1 MPLSGWTLYIV
12 YHREAELHS
21 GKRGITKRE
30 LSQLYYLSREIKRD
44 KRRLKELEA
53 LAEGTTQHLTGMPI
67 APGFGDKTARY
78 AIEIMELKEVI
89 ECNMRRCMIEYNRL
103 IRFISS
109 VEDSQ
114 MRQILTLRYVNGMTW
129 QRIATEIGGG
139 NTEDSVRRR
148 ILEVAEGRG
157 R

>member
-1 MPLSGWTLYIV
+1 M
-12 YHREAELHS
+12 E
-21 GKRGITKRE
+21 KRGITKRE
-30 LSQLYYLSREIKRD
+30 LSQLYYLSREIERD

-78 AIEIMELKEVI
+78 AIEIMELKEII

-114 MRQILTLRYVNGMTW
+114 MRQILTLRYWKKGKVV
-129 QRIATEIGGG
+129 RFVRFVCG
-139 NTEDSVRRR
+139 NMV
-148 ILEVAEGRG
+148 
-157 R
+157 

>member
-1 MPLSGWTLYIV
+1 V
-12 YHREAELHS
+12 E
-21 GKRGITKRE
+21 KRGLTKRE

-129 QRIATEIGGG
+129 QRIAMEIGE
-139 NTEDSVRRR
+139 TDESYPRRKHNKF
-148 ILEVAEGRG
+148 LKLAENAEFKSL
-157 R
+157 

>member
-1 MPLSGWTLYIV
+1 M
-12 YHREAELHS
+12 E
-21 GKRGITKRE
+21 KRGITKRE
-30 LSQLYYLSREIKRD
+30 LSQLYYLSREIERD

-78 AIEIMELKEVI
+78 AIEIMELKEII

-114 MRQILTLRYVNGMTW
+114 MRQILTLRYLNGLTW
-129 QRIATEIGGG
+129 QRIATEIGE
-139 NTEDSVRRR
+139 TDESYPRRKHNKF
-148 ILEVAEGRG
+148 LKLAENAEFKNL
-157 R
+157 

>member
-1 MPLSGWTLYIV
+1 ME
-12 YHREAELHS
+12 R
-21 GKRGITKRE
+21 KGITKRE
-30 LSQLYYLSREIKRD
+30 LSQLYYLSREIERD

-78 AIEIMELKEVI
+78 AIEIMELKEII

-129 QRIATEIGGG
+129 QRIATEIGE
-139 NTEDSVRRR
+139 TDESYPRRKHNKF
-148 ILEVAEGRG
+148 LKLAENAEFKSL
-157 R
+157 

>member
-1 MPLSGWTLYIV
+1 M
-12 YHREAELHS
+12 E
-21 GKRGITKRE
+21 KRGITKRE

-78 AIEIMELKEVI
+78 AIEIMELKEII

>member
-1 MPLSGWTLYIV
+1 M
-12 YHREAELHS
+12 E
-21 GKRGITKRE
+21 KRGLTKRE

-67 APGFGDKTARY
+67 VPGFGDKTARY

-129 QRIATEIGGG
+129 QRIAMEIGE
-139 NTEDSVRRR
+139 TDESYPRRKHNKF
-148 ILEVAEGRG
+148 LKLAENAEFKSL
-157 R
+157 

>member
-1 MPLSGWTLYIV
+1 MCSSDLSCIV
-12 YHREAELHS
+12 E
-21 GKRGITKRE
+21 KRGITKRE

-78 AIEIMELKEVI
+78 AIEIMELKEII

-129 QRIATEIGGG
+129 QRIATEIGE
-139 NTEDSVRRR
+139 TDESYPRRKHNKF
-148 ILEVAEGRG
+148 LKLAENAEFKNL
-157 R
+157 

>member
-1 MPLSGWTLYIV
+1 M
-12 YHREAELHS
+12 E
-21 GKRGITKRE
+21 KRGITKRE

-53 LAEGTTQHLTGMPI
+53 LAEGTTQHLTRMPI

-103 IRFISS
+103 MRFISE
-109 VEDSQ
+109 VKDSQ
-114 MRQILTLRYVNGMTW
+114 MRQILTLRYLNGLTW

-139 NTEDSVRRR
+139 NTEDSVRKMNDRF
-148 ILEVAEGRG
+148 LEKR
-157 R
+157 

>member
-1 MPLSGWTLYIV
+1 M
-12 YHREAELHS
+12 
-21 GKRGITKRE
+21 
-30 LSQLYYLSREIKRD
+30 SREIKRD

-78 AIEIMELKEVI
+78 AIEIMELKEII

-139 NTEDSVRRR
+139 NTEDSVRMALTRF
-148 ILEVAEGRG
+148 LERK
-157 R
+157 

>member
-1 MPLSGWTLYIV
+1 M
-12 YHREAELHS
+12 E
-21 GKRGITKRE
+21 KRITKRE
-30 LSQLYYLSREIKRD
+30 LSQLYYLSREIERD

-78 AIEIMELKEVI
+78 AIEIMELKEII

-129 QRIATEIGGG
+129 QRIATEIGE
-139 NTEDSVRRR
+139 TDESYPRRKHNKF
-148 ILEVAEGRG
+148 LKLAENAEFKNL
-157 R
+157 

>member
-1 MPLSGWTLYIV
+1 ME
-12 YHREAELHS
+12 R
-21 GKRGITKRE
+21 KGITKRE
-30 LSQLYYLSREIKRD
+30 LSQLYYLSREIERD

-78 AIEIMELKEVI
+78 AIEIMELKEII

-114 MRQILTLRYVNGMTW
+114 MRQILTLRYLNGLTW
-129 QRIATEIGGG
+129 QRIATEIGE
-139 NTEDSVRRR
+139 TDESYPRRKHNKF
-148 ILEVAEGRG
+148 LKLAENAEFKSL
-157 R
+157 

>member
-1 MPLSGWTLYIV
+1 M
-12 YHREAELHS
+12 E
-21 GKRGITKRE
+21 KRGITKRE

-103 IRFISS
+103 IRFVSS

-139 NTEDSVRRR
+139 NTEDSVRKMNDRF
-148 ILEVAEGRG
+148 LEKR
-157 R
+157 

>member
-1 MPLSGWTLYIV
+1 M
-12 YHREAELHS
+12 E
-21 GKRGITKRE
+21 KRGLTKRE

-129 QRIATEIGGG
+129 QRIAMEIGE
-139 NTEDSVRRR
+139 TDESYPRRKHNKF
-148 ILEVAEGRG
+148 LKLAENAEFKGL
-157 R
+157 

>member
-1 MPLSGWTLYIV
+1 M
-12 YHREAELHS
+12 E
-21 GKRGITKRE
+21 KRGITKRE

-78 AIEIMELKEVI
+78 AIEIMELKEII

-114 MRQILTLRYVNGMTW
+114 MRQILTLRYLNGLTW
-129 QRIATEIGGG
+129 QRIATEIGE
-139 NTEDSVRRR
+139 TDESYPRRKHNKF
-148 ILEVAEGRG
+148 LKLAENAEFKNL
-157 R
+157 

>member
-1 MPLSGWTLYIV
+1 M
-12 YHREAELHS
+12 E
-21 GKRGITKRE
+21 KRITKRE
-30 LSQLYYLSREIKRD
+30 LSQLYYLSREIERD

-53 LAEGTTQHLTGMPI
+53 LAEGTTQRLTDMPI

-78 AIEIMELKEVI
+78 AIEIMELKEII

-114 MRQILTLRYVNGMTW
+114 MRQILTLRYLNGLTW
-129 QRIATEIGGG
+129 QRIATEIGE
-139 NTEDSVRRR
+139 TDESYPRRKHNKF
-148 ILEVAEGRG
+148 LKLAENAEFKNL
-157 R
+157 

>member
-1 MPLSGWTLYIV
+1 M
-12 YHREAELHS
+12 E
-21 GKRGITKRE
+21 KRGITKRE

-67 APGFGDKTARY
+67 EPGFGDKTARY

>member
-1 MPLSGWTLYIV
+1 M
-12 YHREAELHS
+12 E
-21 GKRGITKRE
+21 KRGITKRE

-78 AIEIMELKEVI
+78 AIEIMELKEII

-114 MRQILTLRYVNGMTW
+114 IRQILTLRYVNGMTW
-129 QRIATEIGGG
+129 QRIATEIGE
-139 NTEDSVRRR
+139 TDESYPRRKHNKF
-148 ILEVAEGRG
+148 LKLAENAEFKNL
-157 R
+157 

>member
-1 MPLSGWTLYIV
+1 ME
-12 YHREAELHS
+12 R
-21 GKRGITKRE
+21 KGITKRE
-30 LSQLYYLSREIKRD
+30 LSQLYYLSREIERD

-78 AIEIMELKEVI
+78 AIEIMELKEII

-139 NTEDSVRRR
+139 NTEDSVRMAHSRF
-148 ILEVAEGRG
+148 LGRK
-157 R
+157 

>member
-1 MPLSGWTLYIV
+1 M
-12 YHREAELHS
+12 E
-21 GKRGITKRE
+21 KRGITKRE

-78 AIEIMELKEVI
+78 AIEIMELKEIV
-89 ECNMRRCMIEYNRL
+89 ECNLRRYMIEYNRL
-103 IRFISS
+103 MRFISE

-129 QRIATEIGGG
+129 QRIAIEIGE
-139 NTEDSVRRR
+139 TDESYPRRKHNKF
-148 ILEVAEGRG
+148 LKLAENAEFKSL
-157 R
+157 

>member
-1 MPLSGWTLYIV
+1 MEI
-12 YHREAELHS
+12 
-21 GKRGITKRE
+21 RGITKRE
-30 LSQLYYLSREIKRD
+30 LSQLYYLSREIERD

-78 AIEIMELKEVI
+78 AIEIMELKEII

-129 QRIATEIGGG
+129 LRIATEIGE
-139 NTEDSVRRR
+139 TDESYPRRKHNKF
-148 ILEVAEGRG
+148 LKLAENAEFKNL
-157 R
+157 

>member
-1 MPLSGWTLYIV
+1 M
-12 YHREAELHS
+12 E
-21 GKRGITKRE
+21 KRGITKRE

-78 AIEIMELKEVI
+78 AIEIMELKEIV
-89 ECNMRRCMIEYNRL
+89 ECNLRRYMIEYNRL
-103 IRFISS
+103 MRFISE

-129 QRIATEIGGG
+129 QRIAMEIGE
-139 NTEDSVRRR
+139 TDESYPRRKHNKF
-148 ILEVAEGRG
+148 LKLAENAEFKSL
-157 R
+157 

>member
-1 MPLSGWTLYIV
+1 M
-12 YHREAELHS
+12 E
-21 GKRGITKRE
+21 KRGITKRE
-30 LSQLYYLSREIKRD
+30 LSQLYYLSREIERD

-53 LAEGTTQHLTGMPI
+53 LAEGTTQHPTGMPI

-78 AIEIMELKEVI
+78 AIEIMELKEII
-89 ECNMRRCMIEYNRL
+89 ECNMRRCMIEYTRL

-129 QRIATEIGGG
+129 QRIAMEIGE
-139 NTEDSVRRR
+139 TDESYPRRKHNKF
-148 ILEVAEGRG
+148 LKLAENAEFKSL
-157 R
+157 

>member
-1 MPLSGWTLYIV
+1 M
-12 YHREAELHS
+12 E
-21 GKRGITKRE
+21 KRGITKRE

-78 AIEIMELKEVI
+78 AIEIMELKEII

-129 QRIATEIGGG
+129 QRIATEIGE
-139 NTEDSVRRR
+139 TDESYPRRKHNKF
-148 ILEVAEGRG
+148 LKLAENAEFKNL
-157 R
+157 

>member
-1 MPLSGWTLYIV
+1 M
-12 YHREAELHS
+12 E
-21 GKRGITKRE
+21 KRGITKRE

-53 LAEGTTQHLTGMPI
+53 LAEGTIQHLTGMPI

>member
-1 MPLSGWTLYIV
+1 M
-12 YHREAELHS
+12 E
-21 GKRGITKRE
+21 KRITKRE
-30 LSQLYYLSREIKRD
+30 LSQLYYLSREIERD

-78 AIEIMELKEVI
+78 AIEIMELKEII

-129 QRIATEIGGG
+129 REVAQSIGGG
-139 NTEDSVRRR
+139 NTEDGVRMAHSRF
-148 ILEVAEGRG
+148 LGRK
-157 R
+157 

>member
-1 MPLSGWTLYIV
+1 M
-12 YHREAELHS
+12 E
-21 GKRGITKRE
+21 KRGLTKRE

-129 QRIATEIGGG
+129 QRIAMEIGE
-139 NTEDSVRRR
+139 TDESYPRRKHNKF
-148 ILEVAEGRG
+148 LKLAENAEFKSL
-157 R
+157 

>member
-1 MPLSGWTLYIV
+1 M
-12 YHREAELHS
+12 E
-21 GKRGITKRE
+21 KRGITKRE
-30 LSQLYYLSREIKRD
+30 LSQLYYLSREIERD

-78 AIEIMELKEVI
+78 AIEIMELKEII

-139 NTEDSVRRR
+139 NTNESVKKAAYRFIEKRNKSCP
-148 ILEVAEGRG
+148 ECPT
-157 R
+157 

>member
-1 MPLSGWTLYIV
+1 M
-12 YHREAELHS
+12 E
-21 GKRGITKRE
+21 KRGITKRE